1 MNAITCDDLVF
12 RRGDRTVL
20 NRIGFELAPGRLLG
34 LIGHNGAGK
43 STLIKLILGLLKPA
57 SGRLEV
63 LGGAPGAS
71 PLDVGYLPENV
82 SFYDAMTVEEHL
94 RYFAG
99 LKGVARPRID
109 ELVEE
114 LGLGVVLRQRLG
126 QCSKGQRQ
134 RLGLAQALLTRPRLL
149 MLDEPT
155 VGLDPAASSL
165 MYRELSALRDAGCA
179 VVVCT
184 HELALVEPYLDQVLL
199 LATGECRGSGTLED
213 LRAKAALPAL
223 ITNVG
228 SGDALA
234 DPELAPYVRGTRLAV
249 PEGDVARV
257 VRRLTEA
264 HGGSGHDLRALRSG
278 RARGGTVMTSSTSS
292 AIGTGSRIGA
302 LATVSIVA
310 GKEFRDCLRSRWL
323 VFGSALF
330 AILGLAVFF
339 GTAAIG
345 GTLQYQPLPSV
356 MNSLLSLTV
365 FLLPL
370 LALLLSYD
378 AFVGEAESGT
388 LLLMLTYPLSRLQWL
403 AGKALGQGAALLL
416 VLVLGFAVLPLI
428 QAFLPVPYGMGELLS
443 SLCVLVLSGWA
454 LGLLFMLAAY
464 WVSLSVRHK
473 AQALALLLVVWF
485 VAVLLYDL
493 GLLVVTVAGADVLGR
508 GTLTALMLA
517 NPASV
522 FRLLNQSVIGVLSF
536 EVPSAAVLSGILAA
550 WIAVLFAIC
559 ARTLAVRRL

>member
-1 MNAITCDDLVF
+1 
-12 RRGDRTVL
+12 
-20 NRIGFELAPGRLLG
+20 
-34 LIGHNGAGK
+34 
-43 STLIKLILGLLKPA
+43 
-57 SGRLEV
+57 
-63 LGGAPGAS
+63 
-71 PLDVGYLPENV
+71 
-82 SFYDAMTVEEHL
+82 
-94 RYFAG
+94 
-99 LKGVARPRID
+99 
-109 ELVEE
+109 
-114 LGLGVVLRQRLG
+114 
-126 QCSKGQRQ
+126 
-134 RLGLAQALLTRPRLL
+134 
-149 MLDEPT
+149 
-155 VGLDPAASSL
+155 
-165 MYRELSALRDAGCA
+165 
-179 VVVCT
+179 
-184 HELALVEPYLDQVLL
+184 
-199 LATGECRGSGTLED
+199 
-213 LRAKAALPAL
+213 
-223 ITNVG
+223 
-228 SGDALA
+228 
-234 DPELAPYVRGTRLAV
+234 
-249 PEGDVARV
+249 
-257 VRRLTEA
+257 
-264 HGGSGHDLRALRSG
+264 
-278 RARGGTVMTSSTSS
+278 MTSSTSS

-522 FRLLNQSVIGVLSF
+522 FRLLKAL
-536 EVPSAAVLSGILAA
+536 
-550 WIAVLFAIC
+550 
-559 ARTLAVRRL
+559 

>member
-1 MNAITCDDLVF
+1 
-12 RRGDRTVL
+12 
-20 NRIGFELAPGRLLG
+20 
-34 LIGHNGAGK
+34 
-43 STLIKLILGLLKPA
+43 
-57 SGRLEV
+57 
-63 LGGAPGAS
+63 
-71 PLDVGYLPENV
+71 
-82 SFYDAMTVEEHL
+82 
-94 RYFAG
+94 
-99 LKGVARPRID
+99 
-109 ELVEE
+109 
-114 LGLGVVLRQRLG
+114 
-126 QCSKGQRQ
+126 
-134 RLGLAQALLTRPRLL
+134 
-149 MLDEPT
+149 
-155 VGLDPAASSL
+155 
-165 MYRELSALRDAGCA
+165 
-179 VVVCT
+179 
-184 HELALVEPYLDQVLL
+184 
-199 LATGECRGSGTLED
+199 
-213 LRAKAALPAL
+213 
-223 ITNVG
+223 
-228 SGDALA
+228 
-234 DPELAPYVRGTRLAV
+234 
-249 PEGDVARV
+249 
-257 VRRLTEA
+257 
-264 HGGSGHDLRALRSG
+264 
-278 RARGGTVMTSSTSS
+278 MTSSTSS
-292 AIGTGSRIGA
+292 AIGTGSRIGT

>member
-1 MNAITCDDLVF
+1 
-12 RRGDRTVL
+12 
-20 NRIGFELAPGRLLG
+20 
-34 LIGHNGAGK
+34 
-43 STLIKLILGLLKPA
+43 
-57 SGRLEV
+57 
-63 LGGAPGAS
+63 
-71 PLDVGYLPENV
+71 
-82 SFYDAMTVEEHL
+82 
-94 RYFAG
+94 
-99 LKGVARPRID
+99 
-109 ELVEE
+109 
-114 LGLGVVLRQRLG
+114 
-126 QCSKGQRQ
+126 
-134 RLGLAQALLTRPRLL
+134 
-149 MLDEPT
+149 
-155 VGLDPAASSL
+155 
-165 MYRELSALRDAGCA
+165 
-179 VVVCT
+179 
-184 HELALVEPYLDQVLL
+184 
-199 LATGECRGSGTLED
+199 
-213 LRAKAALPAL
+213 
-223 ITNVG
+223 
-228 SGDALA
+228 
-234 DPELAPYVRGTRLAV
+234 
-249 PEGDVARV
+249 
-257 VRRLTEA
+257 
-264 HGGSGHDLRALRSG
+264 
-278 RARGGTVMTSSTSS
+278 MTSSTSS

-416 VLVLGFAVLPLI
+416 VLVLI

>member
-1 MNAITCDDLVF
+1 
-12 RRGDRTVL
+12 
-20 NRIGFELAPGRLLG
+20 
-34 LIGHNGAGK
+34 
-43 STLIKLILGLLKPA
+43 
-57 SGRLEV
+57 
-63 LGGAPGAS
+63 
-71 PLDVGYLPENV
+71 
-82 SFYDAMTVEEHL
+82 
-94 RYFAG
+94 
-99 LKGVARPRID
+99 
-109 ELVEE
+109 
-114 LGLGVVLRQRLG
+114 
-126 QCSKGQRQ
+126 
-134 RLGLAQALLTRPRLL
+134 
-149 MLDEPT
+149 
-155 VGLDPAASSL
+155 
-165 MYRELSALRDAGCA
+165 
-179 VVVCT
+179 
-184 HELALVEPYLDQVLL
+184 
-199 LATGECRGSGTLED
+199 
-213 LRAKAALPAL
+213 
-223 ITNVG
+223 
-228 SGDALA
+228 
-234 DPELAPYVRGTRLAV
+234 
-249 PEGDVARV
+249 
-257 VRRLTEA
+257 
-264 HGGSGHDLRALRSG
+264 
-278 RARGGTVMTSSTSS
+278 MTSSTSS

-388 LLLMLTYPLSRLQWL
+388 LLLM
-403 AGKALGQGAALLL
+403 
-416 VLVLGFAVLPLI
+416 
-428 QAFLPVPYGMGELLS
+428 
-443 SLCVLVLSGWA
+443 
-454 LGLLFMLAAY
+454 
-464 WVSLSVRHK
+464 
-473 AQALALLLVVWF
+473 QALALLLVVWF

>member
-213 LRAKAALPAL
+213 LPRARALRARHASRRSRGRRRPRRQAPHRGARRLRLPA
-223 ITNVG
+223 
-228 SGDALA
+228 SQ
-234 DPELAPYVRGTRLAV
+234 
-249 PEGDVARV
+249 
-257 VRRLTEA
+257 
-264 HGGSGHDLRALRSG
+264 GGSGHDLRALRSG

>member
-1 MNAITCDDLVF
+1 
-12 RRGDRTVL
+12 
-20 NRIGFELAPGRLLG
+20 
-34 LIGHNGAGK
+34 
-43 STLIKLILGLLKPA
+43 
-57 SGRLEV
+57 
-63 LGGAPGAS
+63 
-71 PLDVGYLPENV
+71 
-82 SFYDAMTVEEHL
+82 
-94 RYFAG
+94 
-99 LKGVARPRID
+99 
-109 ELVEE
+109 
-114 LGLGVVLRQRLG
+114 
-126 QCSKGQRQ
+126 
-134 RLGLAQALLTRPRLL
+134 
-149 MLDEPT
+149 
-155 VGLDPAASSL
+155 
-165 MYRELSALRDAGCA
+165 
-179 VVVCT
+179 
-184 HELALVEPYLDQVLL
+184 
-199 LATGECRGSGTLED
+199 
-213 LRAKAALPAL
+213 
-223 ITNVG
+223 
-228 SGDALA
+228 
-234 DPELAPYVRGTRLAV
+234 
-249 PEGDVARV
+249 
-257 VRRLTEA
+257 
-264 HGGSGHDLRALRSG
+264 
-278 RARGGTVMTSSTSS
+278 MTSSTSS

-522 FRLLNQSVIGVLSF
+522 FRLLNQSVSVSSPSRCRPLRSSRAFSPHGLRCSSRSAQGRS
-536 EVPSAAVLSGILAA
+536 PSAGYKLRRRSSGSRTGIAGRAAAVCTAGTTGVSQALGPEAVLSLSAGLRVKFQSAYI
-550 WIAVLFAIC
+550 
-559 ARTLAVRRL
+559 RPDQPSGHPK

>member
-1 MNAITCDDLVF
+1 
-12 RRGDRTVL
+12 
-20 NRIGFELAPGRLLG
+20 
-34 LIGHNGAGK
+34 
-43 STLIKLILGLLKPA
+43 
-57 SGRLEV
+57 
-63 LGGAPGAS
+63 
-71 PLDVGYLPENV
+71 
-82 SFYDAMTVEEHL
+82 
-94 RYFAG
+94 
-99 LKGVARPRID
+99 
-109 ELVEE
+109 
-114 LGLGVVLRQRLG
+114 
-126 QCSKGQRQ
+126 
-134 RLGLAQALLTRPRLL
+134 
-149 MLDEPT
+149 
-155 VGLDPAASSL
+155 
-165 MYRELSALRDAGCA
+165 
-179 VVVCT
+179 
-184 HELALVEPYLDQVLL
+184 
-199 LATGECRGSGTLED
+199 
-213 LRAKAALPAL
+213 
-223 ITNVG
+223 
-228 SGDALA
+228 
-234 DPELAPYVRGTRLAV
+234 
-249 PEGDVARV
+249 
-257 VRRLTEA
+257 
-264 HGGSGHDLRALRSG
+264 
-278 RARGGTVMTSSTSS
+278 MTSSTSS

-403 AGKALGQGAALLL
+403 AGKALLL

-522 FRLLNQSVIGVLSF
+522 FRLLNQSVIGVLSL